1 MIQSLGQYKVL
12 EQIGAGGLGDVYRAR
27 DTRHGR
33 TVTIKVLPESIARHP
48 ERRAQFLEDAR
59 AAAAL
64 SHPNIVTLHEVGE
77 EAERLFLVF
86 DFVPGETLTAA
97 IAGRALNPR
106 RAVDLAVQLADGL
119 AEAHAAGIVHR
130 DLRPDNVIVTPKGAA
145 KILDVGLASWTG
157 GDHPVRSGH
166 LSPEQSRGE
175 APDDR
180 SDTFSLGAI
189 LFEMLTGAAPEGD
202 DAAPAGVAPQIAAVV
217 RKSLASNPER
227 RYQSA
232 VTLAADLRSVALALD
247 AQTEAAGRAPAPVRT
262 RAARGSSTGWIV
274 ALFAAALAAAA
285 WMYYGR

>member
-1 MIQSLGQYKVL
+1 MIESLGQYKVL

-33 TVTIKVLPESIARHP
+33 TVTIKVLPDAIAGNP

-59 AAAAL
+59 AAASL
-64 SHPNIVTLHEVGE
+64 SHPNIVTLYEVGE

-97 IAGRALNPR
+97 IAGRPLNPR
-106 RAVDLAVQLADGL
+106 RAVDLATQIADGL

-130 DLRPDNVIVTPKGAA
+130 DLRPDNIIVTPKGAA
-145 KILDVGLASWTG
+145 KILDFGLASWTG
-157 GDHPVRSGH
+157 GGSPIRTSYVA
-166 LSPEQSRGE
+166 PEQYRGE

-180 SDTFSLGAI
+180 SDVFSVGAI
-189 LFEMLTGAAPEGD
+189 LFEMLTGT
-202 DAAPAGVAPQIAAVV
+202 APANPDATSAGIPSYIAAVV
-217 RKSLASNPER
+217 QKSLASHPER

-247 AQTEAAGRAPAPVRT
+247 ARGEAAGRAPAPVRV
-262 RAARGSSTGWIV
+262 RAARRSSAGWIV
-274 ALFAAALAAAA
+274 AFLVAALAAAA